1 MHLEVFDI
9 FETRYKEVTQ
19 NTPLPVAMTGESAPA
34 QMYAWRNSDSYWDK
48 LLLDAGFSNSL
59 LVRQHTLSLGPGD
72 GINNTTSKLM
82 APNGD
87 QVLYHP
93 SWGFTYN
100 GSTWDRQ
107 RGNLDLTLLSSA
119 SRSSSQNSPDQVN
132 YNARGVLVLLNVT
145 ANPGGAET
153 LTLELQAKNGV
164 TSTYFPLVNTGAV
177 ITAANGMRGLM
188 VYPGAVETVAG
199 ADLWVQGLALPRN
212 WRVAVQN
219 SGAGSWTYSLAATLM
234 L

>member
-34 QMYAWRNSDSYWDK
+34 QMYAWAGGLGAWQKVLYDYNISNG
-48 LLLDAGFSNSL
+48 LLM
-59 LVRQHTLSLGPGD
+59 RQATLGLAPGD
-72 GINNTTSKLM
+72 GINNNTHKAM
-82 APNGD
+82 APTGD
-87 QVLYHP
+87 QILYTP
-93 SWGFTYN
+93 AWPFTYN

-107 RGNLDLTLLSSA
+107 RGNLDLTLLVSS

-177 ITAANGMRGLM
+177 ITAANGMRGLI
-188 VYPGAVETVAG
+188 VYPGVVETVAG